1 MATQIQSLEH
11 LFQALADPTR
21 LRIIGLLLDGE
32 VCVCDLHA
40 TLDISQPKASRHLG
54 ALRRAGLVTARRDG
68 LWMHYRLAK
77 PDDPGLAAVVAAVAA
92 ALKQVATVRRDAAAL
107 SKTTGCV
114 SAPERTR
121 R

>member
-1 MATQIQSLEH
+1 MATQIPSLARV
-11 LFQALADPTR
+11 FQALADPTR

-40 TLDISQPKASRHLG
+40 SLEISQPKASRHLA
-54 ALRRAGLVTARRDG
+54 ALRRAGLVAARREG
-68 LWMHYRLAK
+68 LWVHYRLAE
-77 PDDPGLAAVVAAVAA
+77 PSDVVVAGVVSAVAV
-92 ALKQVATVRRDAAAL
+92 ALRRVPSVRRDVTAL
-107 SKTTGCV
+107 NKSTGCV

>member
-1 MATQIQSLEH
+1 MATQIQSLER

-40 TLDISQPKASRHLG
+40 SLDISQPKASRHL
-54 ALRRAGLVTARRDG
+54 ASLRRAGLETVRRNG
-68 LWMHYRLAK
+68 LCMHYRLAEP
-77 PDDPGLAAVVAAVAA
+77 PDHGVAAVVAAVSA
-92 ALKQVATVRRDAAAL
+92 ALKHVATVRRDAAAL

>member
-1 MATQIQSLEH
+1 MATQIPSLER

-40 TLDISQPKASRHLG
+40 SLDISQPKASRHLA
-54 ALRRAGLVTARRDG
+54 ALRRAGLVAARRDG
-68 LWMHYRLAK
+68 LWMHYRLA
-77 PDDPGLAAVVAAVAA
+77 DLSDPGVAAVVASVKT
-92 ALKQVATVRRDAAAL
+92 ALRQVPTVRRDAAAL

-114 SAPERTR
+114 SAPGRTR

>member
-1 MATQIQSLEH
+1 MATQIQLARASV
-11 LFQALADPTR
+11 QALGDPTR
-21 LRIIGLLLDGE
+21 LRIIGLLARGE

-40 TLDISQPKASRHLG
+40 SLDISQPKASRHL
-54 ALRRAGLVTARRDG
+54 AFSAAPASSRRAAMGCGCTTAWRSR
-68 LWMHYRLAK
+68 
-77 PDDPGLAAVVAAVAA
+77 PIAVVAAVVTAVAA
-92 ALKQVATVRRDAAAL
+92 ALRQVATVRRDAAAL